1 MKQKKKR
8 IEQTSQKNKFLIM
21 SLLAIGEAN
30 KIQAVSLAH
39 RIGTTTKHI
48 YAMARYEREHGAPII
63 STKHNGGGYYL
74 ASDALELR
82 AFKARWIESNRRSTM
97 CIKACDNI
105 LDNGNIN
112 ITMDDYNR
120 LMDQL
125 NKNVEKLE
133 RKSARP
139 ARACEGK
146 AVKKKNARKKGNS
159 NGIK

>member
-8 IEQTSQKNKFLIM
+8 IEQINQKNKFLIM
-21 SLLAIGEAN
+21 SLLAIGEVN
-30 KIQAVSLAH
+30 KIQAVDLAH

-48 YAMARYEREHGAPII
+48 YAMVRYEREHGAPII

>member
-1 MKQKKKR
+1 MKQNKKK
-8 IEQTSQKNKFLIM
+8 IGQTSQKNKFLIM

-30 KIQAVSLAH
+30 KIQAVNLAH

-48 YAMARYEREHGAPII
+48 YAMVRYEREHGAPII

-120 LMDQL
+120 LMEHL
-125 NKNVEKLE
+125 NKNVEMLE
-133 RKSARP
+133 KKSTRT

-146 AVKKKNARKKGNS
+146 AVKKKKARKKGSS

>member
-8 IEQTSQKNKFLIM
+8 IEQINQKNKFLIM
-21 SLLAIGEAN
+21 SLLAIGEVN
-30 KIQAVSLAH
+30 KIQAVDLAH

-48 YAMARYEREHGAPII
+48 YAMVRYEREHGAPII

-82 AFKARWIESNRRSTM
+82 AFKARWIESNRRSTI

-105 LDNGNIN
+105 LDIGNIN

-120 LMDQL
+120 LIDQL
-125 NKNVEKLE
+125 NRNVEKLE
-133 RKSARP
+133 RKSVRP
-139 ARACEGK
+139 ARVCEGK
-146 AVKKKNARKKGNS
+146 AVKKKKARKKGNS

>member
-1 MKQKKKR
+1 MKQNKKK
-8 IEQTSQKNKFLIM
+8 IGQISQKNKFLIM
-21 SLLAIGEAN
+21 SLLAIGEVN
-30 KIQAVSLAH
+30 KIQAVNLAH
-39 RIGTTTKHI
+39 IIGTTTKHI
-48 YAMARYEREHGAPII
+48 YAMVRYEREHGAPII

-105 LDNGNIN
+105 LDNGNMI

-120 LMDQL
+120 LRDNL
-125 NKNVEKLE
+125 NKNVEMLE
-133 RKSARP
+133 KKSTRA

-146 AVKKKNARKKGNS
+146 AVKKKKSKKEGQQ
-159 NGIK
+159 